1 VIPTSLRLRL
11 ESFGFARGYDPY
23 HNNKTE
29 RDPRMVKV
37 SEKIRGTFRR
47 DGHGNAFCDLRS
59 VM

>member
-1 VIPTSLRLRL
+1 LRL